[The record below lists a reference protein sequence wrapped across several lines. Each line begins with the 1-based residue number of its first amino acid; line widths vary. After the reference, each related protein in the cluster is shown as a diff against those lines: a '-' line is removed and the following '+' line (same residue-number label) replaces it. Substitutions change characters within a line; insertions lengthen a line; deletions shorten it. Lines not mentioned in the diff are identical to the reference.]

1 MLFINI
7 LLIVIKTKLIINE
20 LRCLFINY
28 FKINLENK
36 SRDFTEN
43 KLCQEKI
50 LKIQRRKKTKT

>member
-7 LLIVIKTKLIINE
+7 LSIVIKNNLIIKY

-28 FKINLENK
+28 FKINLEK
-36 SRDFTEN
+36 TRRDFTEK
-43 KLCQEKI
+43 KLCQEEI

>member
-7 LLIVIKTKLIINE
+7 LSIVIKTKLIINE

-36 SRDFTEN
+36 LRDFTEN

>member
-7 LLIVIKTKLIINE
+7 LSIVIKTKLIINE

>member
-1 MLFINI
+1 MLFIII
-7 LLIVIKTKLIINE
+7 LSIVIKTKLIINE

>member
-7 LLIVIKTKLIINE
+7 LSIVIKTELMINE

>member
-7 LLIVIKTKLIINE
+7 LSIVIKTELIINE

>member
-7 LLIVIKTKLIINE
+7 LSIVIKTELIINE

-28 FKINLENK
+28 FKINLEK
-36 SRDFTEN
+36 TRRDFTEN
-43 KLCQEKI
+43 KLCQEEI

>member
-7 LLIVIKTKLIINE
+7 LSIVIETKLIINE